1 MTRPSFDHPADH
13 RWETRLIVV
22 LVAVLTVFGLV
33 SVYSA
38 ATFQAGAFR
47 EALKQL
53 IAAGAGGIALVV
65 AAGIDYRRWTR
76 VAWWLL
82 GLTVVLLVALL
93 LPGAAVINGS
103 RRWIN
108 VAGVGFQPSELARF
122 SIVVWAAMFAAQ
134 KGDTIRQFKMGV
146 LPVLLV
152 TGFVALLVLVEPNL
166 SIATIIGLLGGVVL
180 FTAGARIG
188 QFLLVTV
195 VAVFLAVG
203 SVMAVPYR
211 FTRAKC
217 WLGLATDCATGTNYQ
232 LDQATK
238 GFASGR
244 LLGAGFGEGQL
255 KLEYLPYATN
265 DFLFSTIGEEWG
277 FLGVLFV
284 LALFVAFCW
293 LGFRIART
301 APDPFGQYLA
311 TGLTASVGLTA
322 LMHMAVNVGLMP
334 TTGVTLPFMSA
345 GRSSL
350 LVTLV
355 SVGVILSVGRMRG
368 RAGPP

>member
-1 MTRPSFDHPADH
+1 MVV
-13 RWETRLIVV
+13 IV
-22 LVAVLTVFGLV
+22 AILTVFGLV

-38 ATFQAGAFR
+38 ATFNTGAFR
-47 EALKQL
+47 EVLKQL
-53 IAAGAGGIALVV
+53 SAAGVGAVALLIAARV
-65 AAGIDYRRWTR
+65 DYRKWNGA
-76 VAWWLL
+76 AWWLF
-82 GLTVVLLVALL
+82 GATVVLLIVLL

-103 RRWIN
+103 RRWIRL
-108 VAGVGFQPSELARF
+108 AGVGFQPSELARF
-122 SIVVWAAMFAAQ
+122 SIVVWAATIAAK
-134 KGDTIRQFKMGV
+134 KGETIRQFKKGV
-146 LPVLLV
+146 LPVLVMTGLV
-152 TGFVALLVLVEPNL
+152 AGLVLVEPNL
-166 SIATIIGLLGGVVL
+166 SIAIIIGLLSGVVL

-188 QFLLVTV
+188 QFLLMGVG
-195 VAVFLAVG
+195 AVFLAVG
-203 SVMAVPYR
+203 SIMAVPYR

-217 WLGLATDCATGTNYQ
+217 WLGLAADCATGTNYQ

-244 LLGAGFGEGQL
+244 LLGAGFAKGQL
-255 KLEYLPYATN
+255 KLDYLPYASN
-265 DFLFSTIGEEWG
+265 DFLFATVGEEWG

-284 LALFVAFCW
+284 LGLFGLFCW

-322 LMHMAVNVGLMP
+322 LMHVAVNVGLMP

-350 LVTLV
+350 VVTLL
-355 SVGVILSVGRMRG
+355 SVGVVVSVGRMRG
-368 RAGPP
+368 RAGPQ